1 MEGCKVLDLGCGAG
15 RDVYVLSQ
23 LVGEQGHVYGVDMT
37 PEQLETANRLLNWH
51 MEKFFGSREKI
62 NVTFHQVLPLIE
74 KSPTVTHEQF
84 KGAMYIIIQNQLVVR
99 TPF

>member
-37 PEQLETANRLLNWH
+37 PEQLGDT
-51 MEKFFGSREKI
+51 K
-62 NVTFHQVLPLIE
+62 
-74 KSPTVTHEQF
+74 
-84 KGAMYIIIQNQLVVR
+84 
-99 TPF
+99 